1 MTALLVN
8 LNNMLTYQYIM
19 LLGPASNIGN
29 PAAADVKTQ
38 CGVANQLKTGLVDV
52 IGELKGVALLFA
64 SVAGV
69 VILALLIFAAFT
81 DKVGGLLKGGAI
93 MILAAALLGAG
104 VTFVASP
111 C

>member
-38 CGVANQLKTGLVDV
+38 CGVANQLKTGLGCD
-52 IGELKGVALLFA
+52 LLL
-64 SVAGV
+64 
-69 VILALLIFAAFT
+69 LA
-81 DKVGGLLKGGAI
+81 
-93 MILAAALLGAG
+93 
-104 VTFVASP
+104 
-111 C
+111 